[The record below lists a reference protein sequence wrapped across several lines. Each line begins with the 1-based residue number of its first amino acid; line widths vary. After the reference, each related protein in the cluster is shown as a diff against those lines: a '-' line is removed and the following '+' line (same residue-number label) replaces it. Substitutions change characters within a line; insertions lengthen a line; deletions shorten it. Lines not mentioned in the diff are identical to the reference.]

1 LAGQHRAHRAVDIAD
16 VALDPHRRP
25 AVERRPG
32 RRDERIVH
40 RLFEMVFLTLAI
52 MDRDARL
59 WLHLVEDAAKIDAL
73 RLPVAKR
80 AAHVELSDLP
90 DHLAEI
96 AEAEPC
102 HQLADFLGDKE

>member
-1 LAGQHRAHRAVDIAD
+1 
-16 VALDPHRRP
+16 
-25 AVERRPG
+25 
-32 RRDERIVH
+32 
-40 RLFEMVFLTLAI
+40 EMVFLTLAI

-102 HQLADFLGDKE
+102 HQLADFLGDKEKIVDDVFGRAGEPLAQHRVLRRDAHRAGVQMTLAH